1 MRVGVMLMLVAG
13 TAAGDSGGR
22 AELAPRLQYEAMAA
36 LAAREPRAE
45 LSCPVTPGK
54 PMLGF
59 DLRFHSDFQLGLP
72 VKALSDAGGWL
83 QVAMRVTPVAETEN
97 SVYLAHRVPISGVP
111 VDGKGEIILTG
122 GFDHGPGRY
131 RVDWLM
137 RDARERV
144 CASHWELEARAGTA
158 KQDVPLTLGPN
169 QIVDVDGNRLS
180 NRPQINRDVAQQLR
194 IKVLLDLSPAKPQDS
209 ILRSADAAVLLSI
222 LHSVV
227 DRPAVAVSAL
237 VAFNLRN
244 QTIMYRQE
252 NAGQV
257 NFLALE
263 RAMQS
268 PTSGTIDVSLLRD
281 PRSETHFVTG
291 LLTGQLSAQTDPP
304 DAIVIVGAKVSL
316 GRKISL
322 NSLKAKGSA
331 TCPIFYLNYNSNPD
345 EPWPDT
351 IGRALKAYKTAATY
365 DIVLPRDVGG
375 AMKEL
380 LARIVKRPSPKS
392 QDSLF

>member
-1 MRVGVMLMLVAG
+1 
-13 TAAGDSGGR
+13 
-22 AELAPRLQYEAMAA
+22 
-36 LAAREPRAE
+36 
-45 LSCPVTPGK
+45 
-54 PMLGF
+54 
-59 DLRFHSDFQLGLP
+59 
-72 VKALSDAGGWL
+72 
-83 QVAMRVTPVAETEN
+83 
-97 SVYLAHRVPISGVP
+97 
-111 VDGKGEIILTG
+111 
-122 GFDHGPGRY
+122 
-131 RVDWLM
+131 
-137 RDARERV
+137 
-144 CASHWELEARAGTA
+144 
-158 KQDVPLTLGPN
+158 
-169 QIVDVDGNRLS
+169 
-180 NRPQINRDVAQQLR
+180 
-194 IKVLLDLSPAKPQDS
+194 
-209 ILRSADAAVLLSI
+209 VLLSI

-257 NFLALE
+257 DFLALE

-351 IGRALKAYKTAATY
+351 LGRALKAYKTAATY